1 MTIVLLP
8 LIAVGAVVAWA
19 AGVRSRNIA
28 WGVLVACV
36 LLLVSSVV
44 ITGALIAIDDGDDDD
59 SSAHPLRSIDERVE
73 LAVVRGDFASP
84 VRPIDGVSDGEVRF
98 IEIDGFERREAGLVR
113 QCRSD
118 GRCGTAIPAQ
128 ADRDGRARFLFQ
140 FHERVGSG
148 PDCIDLPCAI
158 LVTGEDG
165 ERRASIPLAFG
176 TIVDQAAIAV
186 DRTRQLEPG
195 ERIAVALSGF
205 APGRV
210 TVTWCT
216 PPGPTEGSA
225 CGRPAPEAVATVG
238 ADGTASVDLR
248 VHDGAVGTDGSRCGR
263 GRPCAIAVAGRP
275 DVAVVRVAF
284 AGSADAR
291 PATNRVVV
299 GLAIAAVLA
308 ALAVVGIRRGRWSP
322 PDGDPFAGIVL
333 GDPFADLGPDPDDAD
348 PDEADPDDAD
358 PDRAGSR
365 FDESGQPATSRRVK
379 DNVPATTSNPT

>member
-44 ITGALIAIDDGDDDD
+44 ITGALIAIDDGDDD

-195 ERIAVALSGF
+195 ERIAVTLSGF

-210 TVTWCT
+210 VVTWCT

-291 PATNRVVV
+291 PPANRVVV

-308 ALAVVGIRRGRWSP
+308 ALAVVGIRRGPWSP

-333 GDPFADLGPDPDDAD
+333 GDPFADLGPDPDDAY
-348 PDEADPDDAD
+348 PDEADPDDVG

-365 FDESGQPATSRRVK
+365 RDDTGQAATSRRVK

>member
-19 AGVRSRNIA
+19 AGVRPRNIA

-44 ITGALIAIDDGDDDD
+44 ITGALIATDDGEDDD

-98 IEIDGFERREAGLVR
+98 IEIDGFARREAGLVR

-140 FHERVGSG
+140 FHEQVGSG
-148 PDCIDLPCAI
+148 PDCIDLPCSI
-158 LVTGEDG
+158 LVTGEDD
-165 ERRASIPLAFG
+165 ESLASIPLAFG

-248 VHDGAVGTDGSRCGR
+248 VHDGAVGVDRARSPSPAGPTSRSYASPSRARRMPDPRPTGSSWGWRSPRCSPR
-263 GRPCAIAVAGRP
+263 WRSSASVA
-275 DVAVVRVAF
+275 
-284 AGSADAR
+284 AGGAR
-291 PATNRVVV
+291 PTATPSPASCSATRSPTSARTLTMQTPTKQTPTTRTQIVQ
-299 GLAIAAVLA
+299 ARASTRAVSRR
-308 ALAVVGIRRGRWSP
+308 RRG
-322 PDGDPFAGIVL
+322 A
-333 GDPFADLGPDPDDAD
+333 
-348 PDEADPDDAD
+348 
-358 PDRAGSR
+358 
-365 FDESGQPATSRRVK
+365 
-379 DNVPATTSNPT
+379 

>member
-8 LIAVGAVVAWA
+8 LIAIGAVVAWA

-44 ITGALIAIDDGDDDD
+44 ITGALIATDDGEDDD

-98 IEIDGFERREAGLVR
+98 IEIDGFARREAGLVR

-148 PDCIDLPCAI
+148 LDCRDLPCSI
-158 LVTGEDG
+158 VVTGEDD
-165 ERRASIPLAFG
+165 ERLASIPLAFG
-176 TIVDQAAIAV
+176 TTVDQAAIGV

-195 ERIAVALSGF
+195 ERIAVTLSGF

-238 ADGTASVDLR
+238 ADGTASVHLR

-291 PATNRVVV
+291 PATHRVAV

-308 ALAVVGIRRGRWSP
+308 VLAVVGIRRGPWTP

-348 PDEADPDDAD
+348 LDEADPDDAD
-358 PDRAGSR
+358 PDRAGSHR
-365 FDESGQPATSRRVK
+365 DENAQPATSRRVK
-379 DNVPATTSNPT
+379 DNVPATTSKPT